1 MVSFCHAGIIGKK
14 CWDHWQDH
22 AGIIDKNAGIIGK
35 NAGIIGKNAG
45 IIGKYAGIIG
55 KIL

>member
-22 AGIIDKNAGIIGK
+22 AGIIGK